1 MSCDDFPIREADIR
15 PGIECVSRRSGHIA
29 EAERRRKAGSSYE
42 RAIEG
47 YGLNMDLGL
56 TLIVKGDEDA
66 DQYKNKY

>member
-1 MSCDDFPIREADIR
+1 MIFPSVKQIYDRVSSASRGDQAI
-15 PGIECVSRRSGHIA
+15 SRRQNDVV
-29 EAERRRKAGSSYE
+29 RQGSSYE